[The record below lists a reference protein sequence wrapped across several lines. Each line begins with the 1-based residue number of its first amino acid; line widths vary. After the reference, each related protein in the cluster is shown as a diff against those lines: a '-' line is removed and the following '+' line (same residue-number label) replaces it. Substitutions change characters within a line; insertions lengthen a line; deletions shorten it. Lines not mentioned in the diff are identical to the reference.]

1 MFVLTLASAS
11 TVRARLLRAAGLQV
25 DIQPARID
33 EQALRDSLHADGA
46 GPRDI
51 ADALAESKALKVANK
66 HPDAMV
72 LGCDQLLEFDGM
84 LLGKPVSPDEA
95 RAQLAAMSGKS
106 HRLFTAAVLYHRGE
120 PIWRHCAVPRL
131 TLRPLSSGFIDSYVA
146 RNWDDIRHCVGC
158 YQIESE
164 GIRLFDRIEGDLFA
178 VQGLPLLELLTTLTR
193 RGDIPG

>member
-11 TVRARLLRAAGLQV
+11 TVRARLLQNAGLAV
-25 DIQPARID
+25 DVQPARID
-33 EQALRDSLHADGA
+33 EAALRGA
-46 GPRDI
+46 LLAEGATPRDI
-51 ADALAESKALKVANK
+51 ADALAENKALKIANK

-72 LGCDQLLEFDGM
+72 LGCDQLLEIDGQF
-84 LLGKPVSPDEA
+84 LSKPNTPEQAV
-95 RAQLAAMSGKS
+95 AQLRQLSGQT
-106 HRLFTAAVLYHRGE
+106 HRLYTAAVLYHQRQ

-131 TLRPLSSGFIDSYVA
+131 TMRTLSDSFVQTYVA
-146 RNWDDIRHCVGC
+146 DHWDDIRHCVGC
-158 YQIESE
+158 YQIEGP